1 MIRPSPD
8 VLTTLAIVSRQ
19 HPDLVEWLGEW
30 YRHELERLPSTV
42 NNVTLAQGRCQVL
55 GEVHTLLTKAPD
67 MAAQPRR

>member
-8 VLTTLAIVSRQ
+8 VLKTLAIVSRQ
-19 HPDLVEWLGEW
+19 HPDLVNWLGEW

-55 GEVHTLLTKAPD
+55 GEVHNLLTKAPD
-67 MAAQPRR
+67 MAAQPKG

>member
-8 VLTTLAIVSRQ
+8 VLKTLAIVSRQ

-42 NNVTLAQGRCQVL
+42 NNVALAQGRCQVL
-55 GEVHTLLTKAPD
+55 KEVSSLLADAPEI
-67 MAAQPRR
+67 AAKPRG